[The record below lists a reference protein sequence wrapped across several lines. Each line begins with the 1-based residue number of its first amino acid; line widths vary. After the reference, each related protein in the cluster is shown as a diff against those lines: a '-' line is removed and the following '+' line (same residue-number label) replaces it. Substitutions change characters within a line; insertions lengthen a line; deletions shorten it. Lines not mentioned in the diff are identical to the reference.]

1 MPFLVGVAF
10 PLLHHAADGIVTS
23 TAVLT
28 FCACTPP
35 LSQVLHLWDFLLA
48 YGVHMNILCVV
59 AQLFL
64 MRDDLLS
71 SKSYVFSQT
80 IRFNGAQSAQAN
92 GITTQHASVTS

>member
-10 PLLHHAADGIVTS
+10 ALLHHTADGPAMF

-71 SKSYVFSQT
+71 SKSYYSFHT
-80 IRFNGAQSAQAN
+80 IRYN
-92 GITTQHASVTS
+92 